1 MELFDFRDYSRTVQ
15 KQVNGILQNRGVN
28 TEELKRNCDAL
39 IEHGK
44 RTKDYRLLGFAYF
57 FRAENEFI
65 QNRNDEFFRYIMS
78 GLQYMDSS
86 GQWELMARSYN
97 LMGITSINRGNA
109 PFAMD
114 YYLTSLKY
122 CTIHALDE
130 IGVIVNINIG
140 MLYME
145 FNDYQQGMR
154 YFESALGILNDR
166 KDISG
171 RESLMFSAYIGLAG
185 GCLLRRDLMQG
196 RNFMSLAK
204 SEGKIENDPVS
215 LLVYH
220 CFEARIFDE
229 EKKFS
234 LRDEAIEE
242 VSKLIEQEIPLIDIF
257 EDIFRY
263 AELLLNIERYEEL
276 WVVLEKLEHII
287 KRANLRHLEKRIL
300 SLKIKYYKNFGDR
313 AGYLQA
319 AGLYYEISD
328 MMEKENSFMV
338 GKMLDI
344 RSFLEES
351 AKKQKQ
357 MKEQNRELQMRSET
371 DPLTGLSNRFRLQ
384 TKAHE
389 AFEHALQNGS
399 CFAIEILDVDYFKGF
414 NDNYGH
420 QAGDECIKSVA
431 NQIGSMMGQSGVF
444 AARYGG
450 DEFVLIYEGYPI
462 DQVEELMKELRE
474 KIIGM
479 NMKHEYSKAAP
490 YVTIS
495 QGGCFGIPAEGEKV
509 ESYLHTADD
518 MLYRIKEVSRNSYQV
533 CEYGKENEVKA
544 PQNPLPTKAD

>member
-1 MELFDFRDYSRTVQ
+1 MLDFKDYSRTVQ
-15 KQVNGILQNRGVN
+15 KQVSGILSNRGVN
-28 TEELKRNCDAL
+28 AEELKRNCDAL

-44 RTKDYRLLGFAYF
+44 RTRDERLLGFAYF

-65 QNRNDEFFRYIMS
+65 QNRNDEFLRNIMT

-86 GQWELMARSYN
+86 GQWELIARSYN

-122 CTIHALDE
+122 CTTHALEE

-140 MLYME
+140 MLYMG
-145 FNDYQQGMR
+145 FNDYQQATR
-154 YFESALGILNDR
+154 YFESALGILNER
-166 KDISG
+166 KDIPG
-171 RESLMFSAYIGLAG
+171 REGLMFSAYIGLAG

-196 RNFMSLAK
+196 RNYMSRAK
-204 SEGKIENDPVS
+204 SEGKIDDDPVS

-229 EKKFS
+229 EKKFK
-234 LRDEAIEE
+234 LRDEAISD
-242 VSKLIEQEIPLIDIF
+242 VSGLIEQEMPLIDIF
-257 EDIFRY
+257 DDVFRY

-276 WVVLEKLEHII
+276 WVVLEKLEHIT
-287 KRANLRHLEKRIL
+287 KKANLRHLEKRIL

-328 MMEKENSFMV
+328 MMEKENTFMV

-357 MKEQNRELQMRSET
+357 MREQNRELQMRSET
-371 DPLTGLSNRFRLQ
+371 DALTGLSNRFRLQ

-389 AFEHALQNGS
+389 AFDHAMQNGS
-399 CFAIEILDVDYFKGF
+399 GFAIEILDVDYFKGF

-420 QAGDECIKSVA
+420 QAGDECIKGVA
-431 NQIGSMMGQSGVF
+431 NRIGSMMEHPGVF

-450 DEFVLIYEGYPI
+450 DEFVLVYEGYSS
-462 DQVEELMKELRE
+462 DQVEGMMNELRE

-495 QGGCFGIPAEGEKV
+495 QGACFGIPAEGEKV

-518 MLYRIKEVSRNSYQV
+518 MLYRIKEVSRNSYRIT
-533 CEYGKENEVKA
+533 EYGKEEPIKA
-544 PQNPLPTKAD
+544 LQNALLKKED